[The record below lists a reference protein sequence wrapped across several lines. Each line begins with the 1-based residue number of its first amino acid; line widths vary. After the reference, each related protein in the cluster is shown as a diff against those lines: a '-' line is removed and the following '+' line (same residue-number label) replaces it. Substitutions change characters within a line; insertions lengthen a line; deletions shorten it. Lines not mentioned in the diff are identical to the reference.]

1 MDGEWF
7 GWGMKFLTLISFLF
21 CCSCSTRYQPDG
33 FTGGY
38 EELQLSENM
47 FSVSFRGNG
56 YTRKQKA
63 IDFCLLRCAEISKIN
78 GYRYFTIVDQ
88 RNDTTNHTITS
99 PSSSVTTGTVN
110 SYGGINAYTTN
121 YGGQSYNISKPT
133 TSNTIICYNI
143 KPNNGIVYDALFLL
157 KSIGG
162 KYGLLTTNPKNESA
176 QSDQNLNAQER
187 TNSYQKT
194 KPSVKTTQDSEKRE
208 KLFQRY
214 IDNEI
219 TREEYYRYIREISNR

>member
-1 MDGEWF
+1 
-7 GWGMKFLTLISFLF
+7 
-21 CCSCSTRYQPDG
+21 
-33 FTGGY
+33 
-38 EELQLSENM
+38 
-47 FSVSFRGNG
+47 
-56 YTRKQKA
+56 
-63 IDFCLLRCAEISKIN
+63 
-78 GYRYFTIVDQ
+78 
-88 RNDTTNHTITS
+88 
-99 PSSSVTTGTVN
+99 
-110 SYGGINAYTTN
+110 
-121 YGGQSYNISKPT
+121 
-133 TSNTIICYNI
+133 
-143 KPNNGIVYDALFLL
+143 LL